1 MRKITKFEDDDD
13 VGKLSA
19 SEDNAVHVGEKTPS
33 RAGQLIGY
41 SWARDTNGCDS
52 LRQSDNWVLLSHV
65 TNILDHR
72 QFLETAVLLTKKQDL
87 QEIFARLKVN

>member
-33 RAGQLIGY
+33 RAGQLIGITMD
-41 SWARDTNGCDS
+41 A
-52 LRQSDNWVLLSHV
+52 
-65 TNILDHR
+65 IL
-72 QFLETAVLLTKKQDL
+72 
-87 QEIFARLKVN
+87 